1 MNMRD
6 EYQRRAKTCFD
17 AACATEHEQ
26 TRAALLE
33 LAEEWQR
40 MAVGWAKLPPA
51 ATAGQARQQQ
61 QQIQPKDNK
70 KRS

>member
-1 MNMRD
+1 MSMRD

-17 AACATEHEQ
+17 ASCATENEQ

-33 LAEEWQR
+33 LSKEWQR
-40 MAVGWAKLPPA
+40 MADDWATTTDSA
-51 ATAGQARQQQ
+51 
-61 QQIQPKDNK
+61 KDNK

>member
-17 AACATEHEQ
+17 AACATENQQ

-33 LAEEWQR
+33 LADEWRR
-40 MAVGWAKLPPA
+40 MSDDWATTDSA
-51 ATAGQARQQQ
+51 
-61 QQIQPKDNK
+61 KDNK